1 MNENLKNDLIDS
13 LNNRFHE
20 WELWWKENSWYFKIN
35 GQYKWRKRQIEY
47 LRNDYKKRIKQLT
60 IKS

>member
-13 LNNRFHE
+13 LRNKLQE

-47 LRNDYKKRIKQLT
+47 LRNDYKQRIKFLQ
-60 IKS
+60 